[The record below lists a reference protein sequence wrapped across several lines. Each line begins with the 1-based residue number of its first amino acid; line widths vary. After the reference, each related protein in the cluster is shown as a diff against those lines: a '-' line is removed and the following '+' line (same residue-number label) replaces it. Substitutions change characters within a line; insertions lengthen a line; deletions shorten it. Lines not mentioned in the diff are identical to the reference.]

1 MDLARLQLGIC
12 ANSSAVMIVKWNGSE
27 RNKQILKNKVK
38 QRTKSNN
45 TKDAFIS
52 WSHPI
57 VDIKSARRPTKGVT
71 TLYSE
76 VHLDKV
82 HHALMAMYP
91 VSALSIDR
99 VVYYVVME
107 ANLGIMSCYHGTYPS
122 RHYVGCCLYRDWL
135 EFYRVVCN
143 YITPFWTRRM

>member
-1 MDLARLQLGIC
+1 
-12 ANSSAVMIVKWNGSE
+12 MIAKWNGSE
-27 RNKQILKNKVK
+27 RNKQILKNKIK

-45 TKDAFIS
+45 IKDALIS

-76 VHLDKV
+76 EHLDKA

-91 VSALSIDR
+91 VSALSIDM
-99 VVYYVVME
+99 VVYFVVME
-107 ANLGIMSCYHGTYPS
+107 ANLDIISA
-122 RHYVGCCLYRDWL
+122 
-135 EFYRVVCN
+135 
-143 YITPFWTRRM
+143 